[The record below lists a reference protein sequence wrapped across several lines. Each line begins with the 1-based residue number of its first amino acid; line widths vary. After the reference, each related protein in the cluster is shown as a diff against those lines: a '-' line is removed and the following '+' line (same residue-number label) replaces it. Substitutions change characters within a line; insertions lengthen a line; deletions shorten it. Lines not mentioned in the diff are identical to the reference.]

1 MIPTPSDG
9 GAASASRAGAPPGVR
24 QRFGLFREGR
34 RRIAFQKWGP
44 GYVLVLPATVLIAVM
59 MVYPTLQTLWFS
71 LSTVR
76 LPTFQTTFVGLGNF
90 VDVLSDP
97 GTGQLLQR
105 TIEWVVGTVALRFVL
120 GFAAALVFNAKVG
133 GTTWMRVLVVLPW
146 TVPSVVAANLW
157 RWILQS
163 DVGILDQTLKTWGLA
178 GIAHNWLGDPR
189 TALPA
194 VMVAYSWAGF
204 PFIMLLILAG
214 LQGVPAE
221 QYEAGAVDGA
231 NWWQLFR
238 FITVPAVR
246 GVLAIALILETVSA
260 VNSFD
265 TLTVM
270 TGGGPANA
278 TQTWSLAIYRA
289 GFVDFNLGGA
299 SALSVLLFVGALA
312 LLAIYSAANRAGQAQ
327 QGPR

>member
-1 MIPTPSDG
+1 
-9 GAASASRAGAPPGVR
+9 
-24 QRFGLFREGR
+24 
-34 RRIAFQKWGP
+34 
-44 GYVLVLPATVLIAVM
+44 VLVLPATVLIAIM

-71 LSTVR
+71 VSTVR
-76 LPTFQTTFVGLGNF
+76 LPAFQTTFVGLANF
-90 VDVLSDP
+90 ASILTDP
-97 GTGQLLQR
+97 AIGAGQLVQR
-105 TIEWVVGTVALRFVL
+105 TIEWVAGTVALRFAL
-120 GFAAALVFNAKVG
+120 GFVAALVFNAKVR
-133 GTTWMRVLVVLPW
+133 GTAWMRVLVVLPW
-146 TVPSVVAANLW
+146 TMPSVVSANLW

-163 DVGILDQTLKTWGLA
+163 DIGILDQTLKGWGLA
-178 GIAHNWLGDPR
+178 RFAHNWLGDPH

-214 LQGVPAE
+214 LQGVPVE

-246 GVLAIALILETVSA
+246 GVLAIALILETVQA

-289 GFVDFNLGGA
+289 GFTDYNFGGA
-299 SALSVLLFVGALA
+299 SALSVLMFLGAVA
-312 LLAIYSAANRAGQAQ
+312 LLAIYSAANRAS
-327 QGPR
+327 QGPQAPR